1 MEPSAGLFTPSWSW
15 KRDSNTRPAHYECAA
30 LPTELFQQTLHSLS
44 YIFWF
49 VKIFLLSS
57 NIKLQK
63 IGNLQKN
70 YKKQVDEGVRNAE
83 LKHDVQDKVR
93 KKHSDWEVDESVQ
106 KMEVP
111 IDAKRSYLKKHGQT
125 YEEDNKNY
133 YKRRKEN
140 EKNS

>member
-1 MEPSAGLFTPSWSW
+1 M
-15 KRDSNTRPAHYECAA
+15 
-30 LPTELFQQTLHSLS
+30 
-44 YIFWF
+44 
-49 VKIFLLSS
+49 LSS

-133 YKRRKEN
+133 YKRRQKN
-140 EKNS
+140 EKRN